1 MQLTAAAM
9 GRRLAAFASVLSAAL
24 IVLGTGSA
32 ARAEQLPQNP
42 AGEVQVR
49 GNYWRD
55 RNTRVWNPTV
65 DVVREVAGGVSVGAH
80 YMVDAITSASI
91 AAGATS
97 DEPFTEVRHEA
108 GFSLDVPV
116 SRIARVSGSYQYSSE
131 SDYWSHIAGLRL
143 KLNLFQDSTGLL
155 VGADYSNN
163 VAAKRLG
170 PTGYLLQG
178 RLQSVH
184 LVALATQ
191 VLNRTALTTLSYEVT
206 ISKGFHNNPYRP
218 VFVGNERREWENLPT
233 SRVRHMLASSWHLML
248 RTGGL
253 LTPHV
258 TLRPALRLYFDS
270 WGLLTLIPELAT
282 HVPVGPVELRLL
294 LSYYGQ
300 PRAAS
305 FYRAEGGDRR
315 GYVQDT
321 PSYAGGPVE
330 FDGEQVYTSDVKLGA
345 YSSGTFELQLKWRL
359 SVLSGLPHIGEFLG
373 QTAVELTGGM
383 WLADRAVGWQYGI
396 PLVGG
401 DPQAPAGC
409 SLRCGAFYANL
420 GFYIPL

>member
-1 MQLTAAAM
+1 MQLTAA
-9 GRRLAAFASVLSAAL
+9 GWRFVHILLLLAAL
-24 IVLGTGSA
+24 ICSGTA
-32 ARAEQLPQNP
+32 ARAEQMPQNTS
-42 AGEVQVR
+42 GEVQVR

-65 DVVREVAGGVSVGAH
+65 DVVREVPGGVSVGAH
-80 YMVDAITSASI
+80 YMIDAITSASI

-108 GFSLDVPV
+108 GFSVDVPL
-116 SRIARVSGSYQYSSE
+116 SRIARLAASYQYSSE

-143 KLNLFQDSTGLL
+143 KLNLAQDTTGLL
-155 VGADYSNN
+155 LGADYSNN

-178 RLQSVH
+178 RLQNVH

-206 ISKGFHNNPYRP
+206 IGKGFHNNPYRP

-233 SRVRHMLASSWHLML
+233 LRVRHVLSSSWHLML
-248 RTGGL
+248 RTGRL
-253 LTPHV
+253 LVPHV
-258 TLRPALRLYFDS
+258 TLRPALRFHFDS
-270 WGLLTLIPELAT
+270 WGVKTFIPELAT
-282 HVPVGPVELRLL
+282 YLPVGPVELRLL

-300 PRAAS
+300 LAAD

-315 GYVQDT
+315 GYVPDT
-321 PSYAGGPVE
+321 PSYANGPVE
-330 FDGEQVYTSDVKLGA
+330 FNGEQVYTSDVKLGS
-345 YSSGTFELQLKWRL
+345 YSTGTFELQIKWRL
-359 SVLSGLPHIGEFLG
+359 SALSGLPHIGEFLG
-373 QTAVELTGGM
+373 RTAVELTGGM
-383 WLADRAVGWQYGI
+383 WAAGKAVGWQYGI
-396 PLVGG
+396 PLVGD
-401 DPQAPAGC
+401 DPLAPAGC
-409 SLRCGAFYANL
+409 SLRCAAFYANL